1 MLMTDYPLQYWQERG
16 VFTSQVNGD
25 DFMEFKAS
33 QLLGAGNSAIRMMI
47 LAHELAGRDMGAC
60 RAELAAL
67 QQFVRM
73 RGVGEVLVLTDRLLP
88 RRRDG
93 IQSRISDSDSDSG
106 SGWWFDISTG
116 QWRRTAGGR

>member
-1 MLMTDYPLQYWQERG
+1 MLMTEYPLHYWQERG

-25 DFMEFKAS
+25 DFMEFKVS

-47 LAHELAGRDMGAC
+47 LANELAGRDMGAC

-67 QQFVRM
+67 QQFACM
-73 RGVGEVLVLTDRLLP
+73 RGVSQVLVLTDRLLP

-93 IQSRISDSDSDSG
+93 IQSGISNSC
-106 SGWWFDISTG
+106 SGWEFDISTG